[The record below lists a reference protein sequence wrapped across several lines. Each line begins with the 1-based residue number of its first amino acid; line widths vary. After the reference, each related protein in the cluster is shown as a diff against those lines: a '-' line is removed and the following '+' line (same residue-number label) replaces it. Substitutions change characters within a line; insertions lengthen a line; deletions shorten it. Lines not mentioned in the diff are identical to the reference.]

1 MDVTPQILDIH
12 RIYGSSDNTAP
23 AQLSS
28 SRALN
33 YANGASIQKPEQ
45 SRVTK
50 IPFTFNYVDAVG
62 LFGVENHF
70 VKINLAVIDT
80 GLDNVVINSYEDADM
95 TIESTAVVNTYETGY
110 FNEDEDNITINT
122 YEPALVTFDVLPK
135 YIKAKLSVELIN
147 NKTGNQY
154 IDRDLDV
161 RLYTKDRQE
170 WDYDK
175 MYLDLTDSFYVGFHA
190 RNTRRLPYNVTCRI
204 GFEYLDFYDLSP
216 AQKRLTPNLQ

>member
-23 AQLSS
+23 EQLSS

-33 YANGASIQKPEQ
+33 YASGASIQKPEQ

-50 IPFTFNYVDAVG
+50 IPFTFNYADAVG
-62 LFGVENHF
+62 LFGTENHF
-70 VKINLAVIDT
+70 VKIDLAVIDT
-80 GLDNVVINSYEDADM
+80 GLDYVVVNSYEDADM
-95 TIESTAVVNTYETGY
+95 TIDSDVVVNTYETGY
-110 FNEDEDNITINT
+110 FNRNEDNVIINT
-122 YEPALVTFDVLPK
+122 YDPALVTFDTLPT

-161 RLYTKDRQE
+161 RLYTKNKEE
-170 WDYDK
+170 WQYDK
-175 MYLDLTDSFYVGFHA
+175 MYLNMNDSFYVGFHA
-190 RNTRRLPYNVTCRI
+190 RNTRRLPYNVTCKV
-204 GFEYLDFYDLSP
+204 GFEYLDFYDLTP
-216 AQKRLTPNLQ
+216 DQKRLTPNL